1 MSHTEP
7 VKVGALNDNML
18 RLMNPEDRK
27 SLGLRTKAEVLARGI
42 IKAERDLQKQIAS
55 LLGLREIV
63 YCWHR
68 MDRKSHATPGWPDFT
83 FSVRMGVMQIP
94 CAWECKLPG
103 KELEP
108 HQAKLKQQMTTWPN
122 GWRYRTIHCL
132 DEAIT
137 ELKELGAM

>member
-1 MSHTEP
+1 MIPE
-7 VKVGALNDNML
+7 NML
-18 RLMNPEDRK
+18 RLMNPADRK

-68 MDRKSHATPGWPDFT
+68 LDKKSAATPGWPDFT
-83 FSVRMGVMQIP
+83 FSIRMGVLTVP

-108 HQAKLKQQMTTWPN
+108 HQAQLKQKMTNWPN
-122 GWRYRTIHCL
+122 GWRYRTIHSL